1 MISPEMLASFQNA
14 MQNGKISEL
23 DTNAKKL
30 AFNEA
35 KLVVIHEDTQSP
47 FIIDFLS
54 GTIGQK
60 SNQESSGQV
69 FRYASLKTESDSYLN
84 IYECAEVCCYKIIIL
99 SKIRSFNIN
108 YLLF

>member
-35 KLVVIHEDTQSP
+35 KLVAKSIKVDDNLIHEEMALCD
-47 FIIDFLS
+47 IYALKEEIDLPES
-54 GTIGQK
+54 NLIPQKNKIG
-60 SNQESSGQV
+60 
-69 FRYASLKTESDSYLN
+69 F
-84 IYECAEVCCYKIIIL
+84 
-99 SKIRSFNIN
+99 
-108 YLLF
+108 